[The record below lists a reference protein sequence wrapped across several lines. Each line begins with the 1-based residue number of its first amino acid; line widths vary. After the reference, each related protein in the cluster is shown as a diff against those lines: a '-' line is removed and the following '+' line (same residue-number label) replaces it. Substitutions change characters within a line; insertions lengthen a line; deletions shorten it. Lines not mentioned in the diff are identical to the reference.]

1 MKTTNLQITKTFK
14 VGDKEYTSKEEAM
27 AALAMEVLEKEVSLG
42 VENVISK
49 ASEIISALRI
59 INRR

>member
-14 VGDKEYTSKEEAM
+14 VGDKEYNSREEAM
-27 AALAMEVLEKEVSLG
+27 GALAMEVLEREVPLG

-49 ASEIISALRI
+49 ASEIIQALRVI
-59 INRR
+59 KKQ

>member
-1 MKTTNLQITKTFK
+1 MKTNLQITKTFK

-59 INRR
+59 IKRQ